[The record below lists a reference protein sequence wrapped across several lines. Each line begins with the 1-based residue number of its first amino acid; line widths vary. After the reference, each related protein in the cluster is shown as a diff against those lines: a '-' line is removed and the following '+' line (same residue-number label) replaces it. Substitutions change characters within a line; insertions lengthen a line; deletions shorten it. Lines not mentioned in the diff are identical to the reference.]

1 MILKNKKGIS
11 DPLTETGIPD
21 VCQIFNWNHHS
32 PSQAVYPDG
41 NFAYR
46 YWVTSTL
53 FRSQFEGNAN
63 MAAGVAINNAIQFR
77 YAQKIFKLNPN
88 TKKLSPY
95 EHAPLEID
103 LAIQKVQEEFAR
115 YKPVNEKDVIK
126 FNWYRETIPSTI
138 SQLEKA
144 CELLGVKENVIAEN
158 VLSFHDPRLLLPIIG
173 RSDLEYKLKD
183 FSSLGSHIAKPPFG
197 LLEIKTSHDRPS
209 KLKKDGTYSW
219 VSSKVPTAPSINH
232 LRQLAFY
239 KKCKPD
245 HFVSLV
251 YVVKDDFKIFDKN
264 NCGDLQDENLE
275 NYYEQLVTIFKRRE
289 RLMMRYAE
297 ETDKEK
303 IINELVQDLDPQFDH
318 NFCWSIGSLFLNDAK
333 KLWKQ
338 Q

>member
-1 MILKNKKGIS
+1 MILKDKKVNS

-21 VCQIFNWNHHS
+21 ICQKFNWNHHS
-32 PSQAVYPDG
+32 PSQAAYPDG

-46 YWVTSTL
+46 YWFTPQDV
-53 FRSQFEGNAN
+53 RRQFEGNAN

-77 YAQKIFKLNPN
+77 LAEKIWKLNPS

-95 EHAPLEID
+95 DHTPLELD
-103 LAIQKVQEEFAR
+103 VAIQKVQEEFAR
-115 YKPVNEKDVIK
+115 YVPVNEKDQIK

-144 CELLGVKENVIAEN
+144 CELLGVKNQVIAEN
-158 VLSFHDPRLLLPIIG
+158 VLSLSDPRLLLPIIG
-173 RSDLEYKLKD
+173 RSDLEYQLKD

-209 KLKKDGTYSW
+209 RMKKDGTYSF
-219 VSSKVPTAPSINH
+219 VNAKVPTTPSRQH
-232 LRQLAFY
+232 LLQVAFY

-245 HFVSLV
+245 HFISLV

-275 NYYEQLVTIFKRRE
+275 NYYEQLITIFKRRE
-289 RLMMRYAE
+289 RLLLRYAE
-297 ETDKEK
+297 QTDKDK
-303 IINELVQDLDPQFDH
+303 IIKELVQDLDPQFDH
-318 NFCWSIGSLFLNDAK
+318 NFCWSIGSLFVNDAK
-333 KLWKQ
+333 KLWNC
-338 Q
+338 

>member
-21 VCQIFNWNHHS
+21 ICQKFNWNHHS
-32 PSQAVYPDG
+32 PSQAAYPDG

-46 YWVTSTL
+46 YWFTPQDV
-53 FRSQFEGNAN
+53 RRQFEGNAN

-77 YAQKIFKLNPN
+77 LAEKIWKLNPS

-95 EHAPLEID
+95 DHTPLELD
-103 LAIQKVQEEFAR
+103 VAIQKVQEEFAR
-115 YKPVNEKDVIK
+115 YKPVNEKDVLK

-144 CELLGVKENVIAEN
+144 CELLGVKNQVIAEN
-158 VLSFHDPRLLLPIIG
+158 VLSLSDPRLLLPIIG
-173 RSDLEYKLKD
+173 RSDLEYQLKD

-209 KLKKDGTYSW
+209 RMKKDGTYSF
-219 VSSKVPTAPSINH
+219 VNAKVPTAPSRQH
-232 LRQLAFY
+232 LLQVAFY

-275 NYYEQLVTIFKRRE
+275 NYYEQLITIFRRRE
-289 RLMMRYAE
+289 RLMLRYAE
-297 ETDKEK
+297 QTDKDK
-303 IINELVQDLDPQFDH
+303 IIKELVQDLDPQFDH
-318 NFCWSIGSLFLNDAK
+318 NFCWSIGSLFVNDAK
-333 KLWKQ
+333 KLWNC
-338 Q
+338 

>member
-21 VCQIFNWNHHS
+21 ICQKFNWNHHS
-32 PSQAVYPDG
+32 PSQAAYPDG

-46 YWVTSTL
+46 YWFTAQDV
-53 FRSQFEGNAN
+53 RRQFEGNAN

-77 YAQKIFKLNPN
+77 LAEKIWKLNPS

-95 EHAPLEID
+95 DHTPLEHD
-103 LAIQKVQEEFAR
+103 VAIQKVQEEFAR
-115 YKPVNEKDVIK
+115 YIPVNEKDQIK

-144 CELLGVKENVIAEN
+144 CELLGVKNQVIAEN
-158 VLSFHDPRLLLPIIG
+158 VLSLSDPRLLLPIIG
-173 RSDLEYKLKD
+173 RSDLEYQLKD

-209 KLKKDGTYSW
+209 RMKKDGTYSF
-219 VSSKVPTAPSINH
+219 VNAKVPTTPSRQH
-232 LRQLAFY
+232 LLQVAFY

-245 HFVSLV
+245 HFISLV

-275 NYYEQLVTIFKRRE
+275 NYYEQLVTIFRRRE
-289 RLMMRYAE
+289 RLMLRYAE
-297 ETDKEK
+297 QTDKDK
-303 IINELVQDLDPQFDH
+303 IIKELVQDLDPQFDH
-318 NFCWSIGSLFLNDAK
+318 NFCWSIGSLFVNDAK
-333 KLWKQ
+333 KLWNC
-338 Q
+338 